1 MMKSFLFELNNKIK
15 KRKINV
21 AIFGVG
27 YVGIK
32 LVLALGKKNCLV
44 SCFDKDNKKIKKIS
58 KGISPFSYISN
69 KEIKNVKK
77 NIIFPKNLSEVCNAD
92 VIIMCLPTPLNKG
105 KPDLSHIKNCW
116 NQIKHYIKKGQL
128 IILESTT
135 YPGCTEEIFLGH
147 LKKNFLI
154 DEEIFLSYSPERE
167 NPGDNQFNFRNTPK
181 VVSGVGKNS
190 LNLCNNFY
198 KLITKKTVLTP
209 SIKIAEMSKLLEN
222 IYRSINIALINEL
235 KIATTKLDID
245 IYDVIKV
252 ASTKPFGFQR
262 FFPGPGTGGHCI
274 PIDPIYFS
282 WLSKK
287 NGVNVKFIELSSK
300 INQIRTKWI
309 IRKLKVLSK
318 KFKKPKI
325 LLLGLSYKKNIEDT
339 RESASVKILEDLAKE
354 KYSIDYCDP
363 FNKKILLNFNNK
375 KKYFFSKKFNKSL
388 IQKYDLIVIATDH
401 DKFNYTLI
409 KNSKKAI
416 VDLRGK
422 YRNYKSKYIYQL

>member
-1 MMKSFLFELNNKIK
+1 MLQTVYKAKS
-15 KRKINV
+15 
-21 AIFGVG
+21 
-27 YVGIK
+27 
-32 LVLALGKKNCLV
+32 
-44 SCFDKDNKKIKKIS
+44 
-58 KGISPFSYISN
+58 
-69 KEIKNVKK
+69 
-77 NIIFPKNLSEVCNAD
+77 
-92 VIIMCLPTPLNKG
+92 
-105 KPDLSHIKNCW
+105 
-116 NQIKHYIKKGQL
+116 
-128 IILESTT
+128 LE
-135 YPGCTEEIFLGH
+135 
-147 LKKNFLI
+147 
-154 DEEIFLSYSPERE
+154 
-167 NPGDNQFNFRNTPK
+167 
-181 VVSGVGKNS
+181 
-190 LNLCNNFY
+190 
-198 KLITKKTVLTP
+198 
-209 SIKIAEMSKLLEN
+209 IAEMSKLLEN

-235 KIATTKLDID
+235 KIATTKLDIN

-287 NGVNVKFIELSSK
+287 SGVNVKFIELSSK

-354 KYSIDYCDP
+354 KYLIDYCDP

-375 KKYFFSKKFNKSL
+375 KKYFFSKKFNKRI

-409 KNSKKAI
+409 KNSKKTI

-422 YRNYKSKYIYQL
+422 YKNYKSKYIYQL

>member
-1 MMKSFLFELNNKIK
+1 MKSYSQELINKIK
-15 KRKINV
+15 KNRVNV
-21 AIFGVG
+21 SIFGVG

-32 LVLALGKKNCLV
+32 LVLALANKNCVV
-44 SCFDKDNKKIKKIS
+44 SCFDKDDKKIKQIS
-58 KGISPFSYISN
+58 SGISPFSYISN
-69 KEIKNVKK
+69 KEIREVKK
-77 NIIFPKNLSEVCNAD
+77 NIIFQKNPKKVSNAD

-116 NQIKHYIKKGQL
+116 NKIKNYIKKGQL

-135 YPGCTEEIFLGH
+135 YPGCTEEIFIDYLE
-147 LKKNFLI
+147 KKFFI
-154 DEEIFLSYSPERE
+154 DKEIFLSYSPERE
-167 NPGDNQFNFRNTPK
+167 NPGDAQFNFKNTPK
-181 VVSGVGKNS
+181 VVSGIGKNS
-190 LNLCNNFY
+190 LKICNNFY
-198 KLITKKTVLTP
+198 KLITKKTVKSP

-245 IYDVIKV
+245 IYDVIKI
-252 ASTKPFGFQR
+252 ASTKPFGFQK

-287 NGVNVKFIELSSK
+287 KGVNVKFIELSSK

-309 IRKLKVLSK
+309 IKKLKTIAK
-318 KFKKPKI
+318 KISSPKI

-339 RESASVKILEDLAKE
+339 RESASIKILEDLLKQ
-354 KYSIDYCDP
+354 KYAIDYSDP
-363 FNKKILLNFNNK
+363 FNQKIVLNYRKKRKVL
-375 KKYFFSKKFNKSL
+375 FSKKFSKNVVKKYNL
-388 IQKYDLIVIATDH
+388 IIIATDH
-401 DKFNYTLI
+401 DKFDYSLL
-409 KNSKKAI
+409 KSSKKTI

-422 YRNYKSKYIYQL
+422 FKNIKSRYIYQL

>member
-1 MMKSFLFELNNKIK
+1 MKNYLFSLNNKIK
-15 KRKINV
+15 IKKINV
-21 AIFGVG
+21 ALFGVG

-32 LVLALGKKNCLV
+32 LVLALCKKNCLV
-44 SCFDKDNKKIKKIS
+44 SCFDKDNEKIKKIS

-69 KEIKNVKK
+69 KEIKSAKK
-77 NIIFPKNLSEVCNAD
+77 NMIFPKNLNEVTNAD
-92 VIIMCLPTPLNKG
+92 VIIMCLPTPLKKD

-116 NQIKHYIKKGQL
+116 NQIKCYVKKGQL

-147 LKKNFLI
+147 LKKKFLI
-154 DEEIFLSYSPERE
+154 DKEIFLSYSPERE
-167 NPGDNQFNFRNTPK
+167 NPGDNRFNFRNTPK

-190 LNLCNNFY
+190 LNVCNNFY

-252 ASTKPFGFQR
+252 AGTKPFGFHK

-287 NGVNVKFIELSSK
+287 K
-300 INQIRTKWI
+300 
-309 IRKLKVLSK
+309 KLM
-318 KFKKPKI
+318 
-325 LLLGLSYKKNIEDT
+325 
-339 RESASVKILEDLAKE
+339 
-354 KYSIDYCDP
+354 
-363 FNKKILLNFNNK
+363 
-375 KKYFFSKKFNKSL
+375 
-388 IQKYDLIVIATDH
+388 
-401 DKFNYTLI
+401 
-409 KNSKKAI
+409 
-416 VDLRGK
+416 
-422 YRNYKSKYIYQL
+422 